1 MGPERKDNLQST
13 DLVEQLQQEHETVLA
28 ESARLVAEME
38 ALMQRAKELQAQHLA
53 LMQKTRKSP
62 K

>member
-1 MGPERKDNLQST
+1 MGPERKDKLQST
-13 DLVEQLQQEHETVLA
+13 DPVERLQQEHEAVLA

-38 ALMQRAKELQAQHLA
+38 VLMQRAKDLEAKHLA
-53 LMQKTRKSP
+53 LMQKTRKSL

>member
-1 MGPERKDNLQST
+1 LQST
-13 DLVEQLQQEHETVLA
+13 DLVERLQQEHEAVLA

-38 ALMQRAKELQAQHLA
+38 VLMRQAKELEARHLA

>member
-1 MGPERKDNLQST
+1 MGPERKDKLQST
-13 DLVEQLQQEHETVLA
+13 DPVERLQQEHEAVLA

-38 ALMQRAKELQAQHLA
+38 VLMQRAKELEAQHLA